1 MTLLELDQVSKRL
14 RDGLRER
21 IVLGNVSLELDG
33 GEYIVIWGRRGSGRS
48 TLLAIAAGIQEP
60 DSGTVQFQGSDLA
73 AIRGDALGEGIGYCQ
88 TRLGCREGHGILDE
102 VMVALLARGVAP
114 PQARARAIR
123 ALERVGVDHSSIPPG
138 ELETGDAVRVA
149 LARTLALQP
158 LLIVIDE
165 PTSGVELIDRDGI
178 LLLLRSLANDG
189 IAVLAST
196 SESTGLSGADRSLAL
211 SDGQL
216 RGSLTPEL
224 GTVLPLHDSE
234 RRRASG

>member
-1 MTLLELDQVSKRL
+1 MTLLELDNISKRR
-14 RDGLRER
+14 RDGLRDR
-21 IVLGNVSLELDG
+21 FVLRDVALELED
-33 GEYIVIWGRRGSGRS
+33 GEYVVIWGRRGSGRS

-60 DSGTVQFQGSDLA
+60 DSGIVRFQGSDLA
-73 AIRGDALGEGIGYCQ
+73 TIRGDALGEGIGYCQ
-88 TRLGCREGHGILDE
+88 TRLRRREGHGILDE
-102 VMVALLARGVAP
+102 VMVALLARGVP
-114 PQARARAIR
+114 PAQARARAAR
-123 ALERVGVDHSSIPPG
+123 ALDRVGVDRSSVPLG
-138 ELETGDAVRVA
+138 DLETGDAVRVA

-158 LLIVIDE
+158 ELIVIDE
-165 PTSGVELIDRDGI
+165 PTSGVELVDRDGI

-211 SDGQL
+211 SDGEL

-224 GTVLPLHDSE
+224 GTVLRLHDSE